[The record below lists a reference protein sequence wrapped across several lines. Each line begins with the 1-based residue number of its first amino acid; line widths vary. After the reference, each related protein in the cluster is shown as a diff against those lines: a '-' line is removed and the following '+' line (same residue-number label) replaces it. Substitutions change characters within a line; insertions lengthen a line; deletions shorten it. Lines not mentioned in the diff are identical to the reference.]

1 MPEAVLTDLLLVILS
16 LLGLAHVLGAL
27 AVRLRQPKVIGEIL
41 AGVLL
46 GPEVFGRSWSTLGG
60 RGFASITPDAVNFVY
75 WLGLLLLM
83 FLSGRKPENRL
94 HVQPNPIDHCAKAQW
109 TNDDG
114 ARTGDRHESP
124 FRL

>member
-83 FLSGRKPENRL
+83 FLSGSEAITGCRYTPRTISFP
-94 HVQPNPIDHCAKAQW
+94 VRRF
-109 TNDDG
+109 TNG
-114 ARTGDRHESP
+114 KKIQ
-124 FRL
+124 FLIFCYW